1 MQIMAMKILIIEDEP
16 GIMAFLKQGL
26 EEEGFEAATAGTGE
40 LGLEMVAT
48 CKPDLI
54 LLDWMLP
61 GLSGLEVCHA
71 LRTTNQKTPVIF
83 LTAKDTLQETID
95 GLRAGANDY
104 IKKPFHFEELL
115 ERIRIQFRSSE
126 TPVKME
132 FGQLV
137 IWPSMHKVTV
147 GKDEV
152 AFTHREFE
160 LLIYLAKNQ
169 GNICSRKDIIEN
181 VWDIHFDYD
190 TSVIDVFVNA
200 IRRKLKPY
208 AKDNLIRTIRG
219 TGYAIES

>member
-1 MQIMAMKILIIEDEP
+1 MQIMVMKILIIEDEA

-26 EEEGFEAATAGTGE
+26 EEEGFEVSTAADGE
-40 LGLEMVAT
+40 SGLLAIAAH
-48 CKPDLI
+48 KPDLI

-61 GLSGLEVCHA
+61 GISGLEVCRK
-71 LRTTNQKTPVIF
+71 LRATNLKTPVIF
-83 LTAKDTLQETID
+83 LTAKDTLQETIE

-115 ERIRIQFRSSE
+115 ERIRIQFRSSD
-126 TPVKME
+126 TPARME

-137 IWPSMHKVTV
+137 ITPSMHKVTV
-147 GKDEV
+147 GKDEI
-152 AFTHREFE
+152 AFTQREFE
-160 LLIYLAKNQ
+160 LLMYLAKNQ
-169 GNICSRKDIIEN
+169 GNICNRKEIIEN

-208 AKDNLIRTIRG
+208 AQDNLIRTVRG
-219 TGYAIES
+219 TGYVIES